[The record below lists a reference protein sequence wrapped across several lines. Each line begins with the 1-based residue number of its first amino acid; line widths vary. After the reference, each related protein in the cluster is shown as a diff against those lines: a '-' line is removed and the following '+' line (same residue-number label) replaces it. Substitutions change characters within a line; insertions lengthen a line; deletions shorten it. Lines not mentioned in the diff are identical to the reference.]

1 MSDKVVLVEFT
12 WSRDK
17 DPRVPLGHASI
28 ITSLRLAGVEAVSR
42 VYPVNLARLEPL
54 RIAQEIVD
62 ASQGADIAIGAY
74 VWAEDLIQAV
84 LKEVRRIGFRGR
96 IILGGP
102 QVSYSGAGLE
112 RIYPGV
118 DAFVRGYAEEALGH
132 LVHSPTGTPLVGV
145 HWAGQADRKLQ
156 AEVQL
161 DALPSPWLEGD
172 IPVAKQRFIR
182 WETQRGCPFRCSF
195 CQHREADARLKR
207 RGLDEGR
214 VAAEIDLF
222 CSAGVEDIAVLDPIF
237 NSTAHA
243 TEVLGRFAERRYA
256 GRLSLQCRAEM
267 IDDAFIEAASGLN
280 VTLELGLQTIHA
292 DEGNAV
298 KRKNEMV
305 RVERALAQIR
315 AAGID
320 HEVSLI
326 FGLPLQTLASFEASV
341 EWCLN
346 REVPV
351 IKAFP
356 LLLLRGTPLEA
367 EAARWGLETT
377 GDAMGRVIASNSFD
391 REDWHAMARI
401 SEALSAT
408 ERGHGQSLNA
418 LRERSARLLPD
429 LNRWRPESV
438 EVAA

>member
-1 MSDKVVLVEFT
+1 M
-12 WSRDK
+12 
-17 DPRVPLGHASI
+17 
-28 ITSLRLAGVEAVSR
+28 
-42 VYPVNLARLEPL
+42 
-54 RIAQEIVD
+54 
-62 ASQGADIAIGAY
+62 
-74 VWAEDLIQAV
+74 
-84 LKEVRRIGFRGR
+84 
-96 IILGGP
+96 
-102 QVSYSGAGLE
+102 
-112 RIYPGV
+112 
-118 DAFVRGYAEEALGH
+118 
-132 LVHSPTGTPLVGV
+132 
-145 HWAGQADRKLQ
+145 
-156 AEVQL
+156 
-161 DALPSPWLEGD
+161 
-172 IPVAKQRFIR
+172 
-182 WETQRGCPFRCSF
+182 
-195 CQHREADARLKR
+195 
-207 RGLDEGR
+207 
-214 VAAEIDLF
+214 
-222 CSAGVEDIAVLDPIF
+222 LDPIF
-237 NSTAHA
+237 NSTPHA
-243 TEVLGRFAERRYA
+243 TAVLGHFAERRYA

-305 RVERALAQIR
+305 RVDRALAQIR

-341 EWCLN
+341 EWCLI
-346 REVPV
+346 REVPA

-377 GDAMGRVIASNSFD
+377 GDAMGRVIASNTFN
-391 REDWHAMARI
+391 REDWHAMASI

-418 LRERSARLLPD
+418 LRERSAKLLPD
-429 LNRWRPESV
+429 LNRWRPDAV